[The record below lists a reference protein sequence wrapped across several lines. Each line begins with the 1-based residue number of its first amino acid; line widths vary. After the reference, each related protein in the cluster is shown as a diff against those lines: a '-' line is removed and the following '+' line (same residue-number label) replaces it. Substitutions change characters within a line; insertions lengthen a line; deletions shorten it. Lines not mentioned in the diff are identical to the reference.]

1 MEYFTKPIG
10 LFSPAP
16 DLLKNAPSLIKMKE
30 RFPRYIGR
38 AEKTQIFSRA
48 LARDI
53 ILPKAL
59 EVDTKSSK
67 DPRYVDWDL
76 WRQINR
82 TKATIGYIPE
92 KLGGLGWSGLDAF
105 VFLEECITACTGISA
120 FFGFNFFGVLC
131 AFVEFQP
138 DVCLKVIR
146 EMVEAHRNEKPVF
159 WAWSITE
166 PSAGT
171 DVEDGRAMAT
181 MKCSAH
187 ARKVSGGYII
197 NGTKQFCSNGSLAH
211 YLVVTVCTNRAD
223 PLNTMATFLVPA
235 ASAGFSV
242 GRIERKCGQKGSH
255 TAELFFDNVFVP
267 DENLW
272 EPPGRGLR
280 HTREILSVTRG
291 IIGMLGVGI
300 ARGALERCIQFACIK
315 KVRGHYLIEENWVQ
329 IAIADMLTEIM
340 AVRAKCYDFAIALDT
355 IHVLRILENLPV
367 KTLLRV
373 VPEKLIMGESVQALL
388 RNKSLARAVK
398 ALKDWIVSDER
409 VEYCACQGS
418 SIKVTGTDLAMDIAS
433 RVLDIVGIEGMAYCY
448 GMEKS
453 FRDAKGAQ
461 IYEGTNQA
469 NRLDVFHHEVGR
481 GLGI

>member
-1 MEYFTKPIG
+1 MKFFTKPIG

-30 RFPRYIGR
+30 RFPWYVAR
-38 AEKTQIFSRA
+38 AEKTQVFSRN

-59 EVDTKSSK
+59 EVDARSSK
-67 DPRYVDWDL
+67 DPGYVDWEL
-76 WRQINR
+76 WRRINK

-92 KLGGLGWSGLDAF
+92 RLGGLGWSGLDAF
-105 VFLEECITACTGISA
+105 VFLEECVTACTGISA

-138 DVCLKVIR
+138 DVCLRVIR
-146 EMVEAHRNEKPVF
+146 EMVEAHEREEPVF

-187 ARKVSGGYII
+187 AKKVPGGYLI
-197 NGTKQFCSNGSLAH
+197 NGTKQFCSNGSLAQ
-211 YLVVTVCTNRAD
+211 YLVVTVCTDRAD
-223 PLNTMATFLVPA
+223 PLNTMATFLVHA
-235 ASAGFSV
+235 AAKGFSV
-242 GRIERKCGQKGSH
+242 GRVERKCGQKGSQ
-255 TAELFFDNVFVP
+255 TAELFFEDVFVP
-267 DENLW
+267 DENIW

-300 ARGALERCIQFACIK
+300 ARGALERCIQFASATQ
-315 KVRGHYLIEENWVQ
+315 VRGHCLIEENWVQ
-329 IAIADMLTEIM
+329 IAIADMLKDIM
-340 AVRAKCYDFAIALDT
+340 VVRAKCYDFAIALDT
-355 IHVLRILENLPV
+355 IHVLRLLENLPV
-367 KTLLRV
+367 KAALNVIPR
-373 VPEKLIMGESVQALL
+373 ELIMGESLQGLL
-388 RNKSLARAVK
+388 KNKSVAGTVK
-398 ALKDWIVSDER
+398 ALKDWIVTDDR

-418 SIKVTGTDLAMDIAS
+418 VIKVAGTDLSLDVAS

-469 NRLDVFHHEVGR
+469 NRLDIFHHELGR
-481 GLGI
+481 KLGL

>member
-10 LFSPAP
+10 LLAPVP
-16 DLLKNAPSLIKMKE
+16 DLLRNAPSLIKMKE

-38 AEKTQIFSRA
+38 AEKTQVFSRR
-48 LARDI
+48 LAREI

-59 EVDTKSSK
+59 EVDTRSHR
-67 DPRYVDWDL
+67 DPGYVDWEL

-131 AFVEFQP
+131 AFVEFRP
-138 DVCLKVIR
+138 DVCLKVIG
-146 EMVEAHRNEKPVF
+146 EMVEAQRNDKPIF

-171 DVEDGRAMAT
+171 DAEDARAMAT
-181 MKCSAH
+181 MKCSAY
-187 ARKVSGGYII
+187 ARKLPGGYSI
-197 NGTKQFCSNGSLAH
+197 NGTKQFCSNGSLAD
-211 YLVVTVCTNRAD
+211 YLVVTVCTDRSD
-223 PLNTMATFLVPA
+223 PLHTMATFFVPA
-235 ASAGFSV
+235 RTEGFSV
-242 GRIERKCGQKGSH
+242 GRIERKCGQKASQ
-255 TAELFFDNVFVP
+255 TAELHFDNVFVP
-267 DENLW
+267 DENVW

-291 IIGMLGVGI
+291 IIGMLGLGI
-300 ARGALERCIQFACIK
+300 ARGALERCIQFASSK

-329 IAIADMLTEIM
+329 IAMADMLKDIM
-340 AVRAKCYDFAIALDT
+340 VVRAKCYDFAIALDT
-355 IHVLRILENLPV
+355 IHVLRLLENLPV
-367 KTLLRV
+367 KAALKM
-373 VPEKLIMGESVQALL
+373 VPKAFILGESLQGLL
-388 RNKSLARAVK
+388 KSPALARSVK
-398 ALKDWIVSDER
+398 GLKDWIVTDER

-418 SIKVTGTDLAMDIAS
+418 AIKVAGTDLAMEVSS
-433 RVLDIVGIEGMAYCY
+433 RVLDIVGIEGMSSCY
-448 GMEKS
+448 GMEKT

-469 NRLDVFHHEVGR
+469 NRLEVFHHEIGR
-481 GLGI
+481 GLGL

>member
-10 LFSPAP
+10 LLAPAP

-38 AEKTQIFSRA
+38 AEKTQVFSRK
-48 LARDI
+48 LAREI
-53 ILPKAL
+53 LLPKAL
-59 EVDTKSSK
+59 DLDTKASK
-67 DPRYVDWDL
+67 DPGYVDWDL
-76 WRQINR
+76 WREINR

-105 VFLEECITACTGISA
+105 VFLEECIVACPGISA

-146 EMVEAHRNEKPVF
+146 EMVEAHKMEKPVF

-171 DVEDGRAMAT
+171 DMEDERAMAT
-181 MKCSAH
+181 MKCSSYAQRVH
-187 ARKVSGGYII
+187 GGYSI
-197 NGTKQFCSNGSLAH
+197 NGTKQFCSNGSLAD
-211 YLVVTVCTNRAD
+211 YLVVTVCTDRSD
-223 PLNTMATFLVPA
+223 PGHTMATFFVPA
-235 ASAGFSV
+235 RTEGFSV
-242 GRIERKCGQKGSH
+242 GRIERKCGQKASH
-255 TAELFFDNVFVP
+255 TAELHFDNVFVP
-267 DENLW
+267 DANVW

-300 ARGALERCIQFACIK
+300 ARGALERCIQFASSQ
-315 KVRGHYLIEENWVQ
+315 KVQGHYLIEENWIQ
-329 IAIADMLTEIM
+329 IAIGDMLTDLM
-340 AVRAKCYDFAIALDT
+340 TVRAKCYDFAIALDT
-355 IHVLRILENLPV
+355 IHVLRLLENLPV
-367 KTLLRV
+367 KASLKVIPQSFIL
-373 VPEKLIMGESVQALL
+373 GESLQALL
-388 RNKSLARAVK
+388 KSPFLARTVK
-398 ALKDWIVSDER
+398 GIKDWIVTDER

-418 SIKVTGTDLAMDIAS
+418 AIKVAGTDLAMEVSS
-433 RVLDIVGIEGMAYCY
+433 RVLDIVGIEGMSYCY

-469 NRLDVFHHEVGR
+469 NRLEVFHHEIGK
-481 GLGI
+481 GLGL